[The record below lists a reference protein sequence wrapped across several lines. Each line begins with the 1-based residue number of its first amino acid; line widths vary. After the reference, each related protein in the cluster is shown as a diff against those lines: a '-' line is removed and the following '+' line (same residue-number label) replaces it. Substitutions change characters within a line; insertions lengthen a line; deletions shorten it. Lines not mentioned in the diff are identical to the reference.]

1 MSLKTEQF
9 FLDGKK
15 IDFDLVRKKS
25 VRRNILV
32 RFEDDGRM
40 KVSAPLRSSR
50 ESVHTV
56 LSGMH
61 DQIVDLRRQVRERN
75 RGLTPTRYRQ
85 GSRQLYLGRTYTLDI
100 WRDVRSRPNVVLRTD
115 RIEVHVPEWGEEI
128 VRDTLW
134 SWYRQQAQNHFSQRM
149 EHIAQSVSWL
159 RKANFELR
167 LRRMKRSWGTCSVT
181 GVITLNP
188 LLMKAPAKYIEYVI
202 AHELCHLREHN
213 HSPAFY
219 RLLEHL
225 IPNWDTLRRALNER
239 SHNYLRW

>member
-1 MSLKTEQF
+1 MSLKVEHY
-9 FLDGKK
+9 FLEGKK
-15 IDFDLVRKKS
+15 IDFDLERKKS

-50 ESVHTV
+50 QSIHTV

-75 RGLTPTRYRQ
+75 RGLSPIRYRQ
-85 GSRQLYLGRTYTLDI
+85 GSRQMYLGRNYTLDI
-100 WRDVRSRPNVVLRTD
+100 WRNAQARPAVILRTD
-115 RIEVHVPEWGEEI
+115 RIEVHVPEWGEEA
-128 VRDTLW
+128 VREALW
-134 SWYRQQAQNHFSQRM
+134 RWYRQQAQHHFSQRIS
-149 EHIAQSVSWL
+149 HIAESVNWL
-159 RKANFELR
+159 RKAPFELR
-167 LRRMKRSWGTCSVT
+167 LRRMTRSWGTCSAT

-188 LLMKAPAKYIEYVI
+188 LLMKAPPKYIDYVI

-219 RLLEHL
+219 RLLEKL
-225 IPNWDTLRRALNER
+225 IPNWETLRRALNER
-239 SHNYLRW
+239 SHIYLRW